1 MLLRLIQD
9 GESPISPPLLAGGQE
24 AGRKEM
30 RFPRLRTLFLALAAL
45 ALFTGAALY
54 GVHADYRRFLDTP
67 LDVPADG
74 LVLDVK
80 PGMGVGA
87 IARELRRQPGLLRS
101 TFYLEIYARLNGLA
115 PRLKTGEYALAPGTT
130 PRDLLERIAAG
141 RVIQYPLTVVEGW
154 TFHQLRQALAAHP
167 KIAQTLRE
175 ASDTEIMTQLGRPG
189 QHPEGWFFPDT
200 YHFPAGFTDE
210 AFLRRALVAME
221 RRLTRAW
228 SQRAA
233 DLPLDNPYQALI
245 LASIIEKESGL
256 AAERPAIAG
265 VFARRLREGM
275 LLQTDPTV
283 IYGLGAAFDGN
294 LRRRD
299 LAADTPYNTYTR
311 KGLPPTPI
319 ALPGADAL
327 AAAVRPAD
335 GDALYFVA
343 DGEGGHVFSKT
354 LDEHNRAVRRYQLRE
369 R

>member
-1 MLLRLIQD
+1 MRFSVRLRLSLSIV
-9 GESPISPPLLAGGQE
+9 LAVLV
-24 AGRKEM
+24 A
-30 RFPRLRTLFLALAAL
+30 
-45 ALFTGAALY
+45 GAALY
-54 GVHADYRRFLDTP
+54 GIHADYRRFLDTP
-67 LDVPADG
+67 LGVSTDG
-74 LVLDVK
+74 LVLEVK

-101 TFYLEIYARLNGLA
+101 AFYLKAYARLNGLA
-115 PRLKTGEYALAPGTT
+115 PRLKVGEYALAPGMT
-130 PRDLLERIAAG
+130 PRDLLERIATG
-141 RVIQYPLTVVEGW
+141 QVIQYPLTVVEGW
-154 TFHQLRQALAAHP
+154 TFQQLRQALAAHP

-175 ASDTEIMTQLGRPG
+175 ASDAEIMARLDRPG
-189 QHPEGWFFPDT
+189 RHPEGWFFPDT

-210 AFLRRALVAME
+210 AFLRRALTAME
-221 RRLTRAW
+221 QRLARAW

-233 DLPLDNPYQALI
+233 DLPLDDPYQALI
-245 LASIIEKESGL
+245 LASIVEKETGL

-283 IYGLGAAFDGN
+283 IYGLGAAFDGD

-299 LAADTPYNTYTR
+299 LVTDTPYNTYMR

-319 ALPGADAL
+319 ALPGAGAL
-327 AAAVRPAD
+327 EAAVHPAD

-343 DGEGGHVFSKT
+343 DGQGGHVFSKT
-354 LDEHNRAVRRYQLRE
+354 LNEHNQAVRRYQLRE

>member
-1 MLLRLIQD
+1 
-9 GESPISPPLLAGGQE
+9 
-24 AGRKEM
+24 M
-30 RFPRLRTLFLALAAL
+30 RFPARLRLPLLVLAAL
-45 ALFTGAALY
+45 ALVVGAVLY

-67 LDVPADG
+67 LDAPVGG
-74 LVLDVK
+74 LVLEVK

-87 IARELRRQPGLLRS
+87 IARELRRQLSLSHS
-101 TFYLEIYARLNGLA
+101 TFYLEIHARLNGLA
-115 PRLKTGEYALAPGTT
+115 PRLKAGEYALAPSTT

-154 TFHQLRQALAAHP
+154 TFQQLRQALAAHP
-167 KIAQTLRE
+167 KIGQTLRD
-175 ASDTEIMTQLGRPG
+175 ASDAEIMARLDRAG

-210 AFLRRALVAME
+210 AFLRRALAAME
-221 RRLTRAW
+221 QRLTRAW

-233 DLPLDNPYQALI
+233 DLPLDTPYQALI
-245 LASIIEKESGL
+245 LASIVEKETGL

-283 IYGLGAAFDGN
+283 IYGLGAAFDGD
-294 LRRRD
+294 LRRHD
-299 LAADTPYNTYTR
+299 LVTDTPYNTYTR

-327 AAAVRPAD
+327 AAAVHPTD

-343 DGEGGHVFSKT
+343 DGRGGHVFSKT
-354 LDEHNRAVRRYQLRE
+354 LDEHNRAVRRHQLRE
-369 R
+369 K